1 MRSSWLDAESEPGA
15 GEDVEPAPI
24 LLVDDQPRNL
34 QALTALLES
43 SACRLVSAQSAD
55 EALLALLKTDFAAI
69 VLDIQMPGMSGLEM
83 ARLVKQRQRTRDVP
97 ILFLTA
103 HLMDSADMLHGYELG
118 AVDYLTKPFEPKVLQ
133 SKVAAFVE
141 LWRQRR
147 ALAGAN
153 VALRREVAEREA
165 AQHALR
171 LANEELEERVRQRTA
186 QLEAA
191 DRRKDEFLALLAHEL
206 RNPLAPIRNAAAILK
221 SRESLDSRLQW
232 CRDVI
237 DRQVAQMARLLDD
250 LLDVSRITRGRL
262 ELRRAPV
269 DLRDVVSS
277 ALEASRPLLE
287 RARVDVVETMPE
299 TPVAV
304 FGDAQRLAQAV
315 SNVLNNSARYCDPGG
330 RVHLSVHEEVG
341 GAIVRVVDDG
351 IGIPPEMLTNVFEPF
366 VQVDRASP
374 RSQGGLGIGLALV
387 RELIHLHGGN
397 VQAESRG
404 PGTGS
409 SFTLRL
415 PLDKPQAPDEG
426 MEARAEP
433 AVPPR
438 RILVADDNRDA
449 ADSLGILLTQ
459 MGHVVR
465 VVYDGQDAV
474 DAVAAFAPEVAL
486 LDLGMPVM
494 DGFDAARSI
503 RERVGPRVLLVALS
517 GWGQEEDRRRAR
529 EAGFDDHVLKPVAV
543 ETLAALLVPR
553 GEPGR

>member
-1 MRSSWLDAESEPGA
+1 MRSSWLDAESEPGS
-15 GEDVEPAPI
+15 GDPGEPAPI

-34 QALTALLES
+34 EALCAVLGS
-43 SACRLVSAQSAD
+43 SASCRLVSARSAD
-55 EALLALLKTDFAAI
+55 EALLALLRNDFAAI

-83 ARLVKQRQRTRDVP
+83 ARLVKQRRRTRDVP

-103 HLMDSADMLHGYELG
+103 HLMSPTDMLQGYELG
-118 AVDYLTKPFEPKVLQ
+118 AVDYLTKPFDPRVLQ
-133 SKVAAFVE
+133 SKVAVFVD

-147 ALAGAN
+147 ALAAAN
-153 VALRREVAEREA
+153 EALRREVGEREA
-165 AQHALR
+165 AQEALR
-171 LANEELEERVRQRTA
+171 QANEELEERVRQRTA

-262 ELRRAPV
+262 ELRRATV
-269 DLRDVVSS
+269 DLRDVASS

-287 RARVDVVETMPE
+287 RARVDVTEQMPE
-299 TPVAV
+299 TPVWV
-304 FGDAQRLAQAV
+304 FGDAQRLSQAV

-330 RVHLSVHEEVG
+330 RVQLTVREESG
-341 GAIVRVVDDG
+341 GAVVHVVDDG
-351 IGIPPEMLTNVFEPF
+351 IGIPPELLGNVFEPF
-366 VQVDRASP
+366 VQLDRASP

-387 RELIHLHGGN
+387 RELVHLHGGN

-409 SFTLRL
+409 AFTLRL
-415 PLDKPQAPDEG
+415 PLDRPPAPETDG
-426 MEARAEP
+426 ATPA
-433 AVPPR
+433 AVPVPAR
-438 RILVADDNRDA
+438 RVLVADDNRDA
-449 ADSLGILLTQ
+449 ADSLALLLTQ
-459 MGHVVR
+459 MGHVVH
-465 VVYDGQDAV
+465 VVYNGQDAV
-474 DAVAAFAPEVAL
+474 DAVASFEPDVVL

-494 DGFDAARSI
+494 DGFEAARSI
-503 RERVGPRVLLVALS
+503 RDRVGPRLQLVALS
-517 GWGQEEDRRRAR
+517 GWGQDEDRRRGK
-529 EAGFDDHVLKPVAV
+529 EAGFDEHVLKPVAV
-543 ETLAALLVPR
+543 ETLARLLAPR
-553 GEPGR
+553 